1 MSENSDAVVIVVSEE
16 TGTISVAE
24 NGELTRGFSKESLA
38 KLLKSRLIPDAQSDG
53 TGNTFVGRMIS
64 GWKKQ

>member
-24 NGELTRGFSKESLA
+24 NGELTRGFSKDSLA
-38 KLLKSRLIPDAQSDG
+38 KLLRSRLIPDEQNNG
-53 TGNTFVGRMIS
+53 TGSTFVGRMIS
-64 GWKKQ
+64 GWRKK